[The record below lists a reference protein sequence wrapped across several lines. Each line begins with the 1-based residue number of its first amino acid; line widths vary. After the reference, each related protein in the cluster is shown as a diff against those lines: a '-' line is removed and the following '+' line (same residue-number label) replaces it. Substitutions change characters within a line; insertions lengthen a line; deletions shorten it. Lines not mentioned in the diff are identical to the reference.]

1 MRLFPVVDDVAEE
14 MSLSHKTILLFL
26 ISGILFFVSPS
37 FAQETACFGGT
48 CPPPTLSLSKSIP
61 PLETAMPSAEALA
74 AGQKASTG
82 SSFIYGSSNIFG
94 ESETGANTETADEFD
109 FDSLTNPNNPT
120 YKANMLAKK
129 AREKRSEYSELK
141 KINGKEDGIGH
152 VIPPP
157 EVEALQY
164 INESRAGIAPTITD
178 DPVNREIVIDMRKD
192 AQKEAALSYGARG
205 GLAKRNYQ
213 IMERMKG
220 FDQVLDSVFNFRLLL
235 ATTASGLLIEP
246 PIIKESIDAMVIING
261 GNEAAVADKVFDI
274 NKKAKIVSAPR
285 DWRHYLVQS
294 WSVVPPPPRVLWPK
308 NKGEQADWSTW
319 IKQGWNAGFEQA
331 EQMFE
336 LNVNQLVADYTGMV
350 RYRMLL
356 AQGMI
361 SEPYSLHEDRGIT
374 SDENQMRVGDRALK
388 ITGPSQFLTGA
399 ELWKPADR

>member
-1 MRLFPVVDDVAEE
+1 MRLFPVVDDDVAEE
-14 MSLSHKTILLFL
+14 MSLSYKTSLLFL
-26 ISGILFFVSPS
+26 VVGVLFFAPPS
-37 FAQETACFGGT
+37 FAQETACFGGV
-48 CPPPTLSLSKSIP
+48 CPPVLSMSP
-61 PLETAMPSAEALA
+61 VETVAPSAEALA
-74 AGQKASTG
+74 AGQEAFSG
-82 SSFIYGSSNIFG
+82 DSFTYGSQGVFG
-94 ESETGANTETADEFD
+94 KSRIEPSTETSPSDEFD
-109 FDSLTNPNNPT
+109 FDSLINPNNPT
-120 YKANMLAKK
+120 YKANRLAEK

-152 VIPPP
+152 EIPPP
-157 EVEALQY
+157 EVETLQY
-164 INESRAGIAPTITD
+164 INEARAGISPAITD
-178 DPVNREIVIDMRKD
+178 DPVNKEIAIDMRKD

-213 IMERMKG
+213 IMERMRG
-220 FDQVLDSVFNFRLLL
+220 FDQVLDRVFNFRSLL
-235 ATTASGLLIEP
+235 AATASGLLIEP
-246 PIIKESIDAMVIING
+246 PIIKESVDAMVIING
-261 GNEAAVADKVFDI
+261 GSEAAVADKVFDI

-308 NKGEQADWSTW
+308 NKGEQADWSLW

-350 RYRMLL
+350 RYKMLL

-374 SDENQMRVGDRALK
+374 SDKNQMRVGDRALK